1 MWQSVDAVS
10 THPALIIEVDERQLD
25 LSQGVYAV
33 RERPQCVRLDK
44 TALTVK
50 DAPSIALVRQLLLD
64 SRLVDTLTLYRVSA
78 VRANTVTF
86 GTYADNAV
94 DWIAVALVLHLAD
107 DFFVT
112 RAQLAHVLGIHATED
127 GIFG

>member
-1 MWQSVDAVS
+1 MSAWQSINTVS
-10 THPALIIEVDERQLD
+10 AHPAFIIEVDERQLD

-64 SRLVDTLTLYRVSA
+64 RRLADALTLYRV
-78 VRANTVTF
+78 
-86 GTYADNAV
+86 
-94 DWIAVALVLHLAD
+94 
-107 DFFVT
+107 
-112 RAQLAHVLGIHATED
+112 
-127 GIFG
+127 